1 MKSPQVKLGQRRA
14 RREYV
19 QAHRRAAIFLCKP
32 PHPAAAGRGRLRP
45 AMPVAR
51 RRFERSVR
59 EDAACL
65 RARGSRLERRRLRR
79 RVSRKC
85 VGRCIVRR
93 GRRPQCVH
101 GAPPLPA
108 TAASSWARGKRD
120 LDGASTILGRM
131 RCGRFETPVAAPRAG
146 RAQRATLDAH
156 TRECAMLMLEAPAQ
170 PLPAW
175 PGTEWGAGAGRYVGG
190 EACAS
195 GRGARGAARRGRR
208 VSLCSIAAWDQ
219 VQPWLP
225 LSREA
230 GRATCSCRLFSTA
243 TVICRT
249 CHVQD
254 ACARPSIHACIHRL
268 RPALAGTAAKREA
281 RAHERHD
288 AVLAWWGAASARR
301 PSGTRHH
308 LAPPSGCAEVS
319 PAQAEPWAGSW
330 ALTGRW

>member
-85 VGRCIVRR
+85 VGRCVVRR

-195 GRGARGAARRGRR
+195 GRGARGAACPCAPSLRGTK
-208 VSLCSIAAWDQ
+208 CSRGC
-219 VQPWLP
+219 P
-225 LSREA
+225 
-230 GRATCSCRLFSTA
+230 
-243 TVICRT
+243 
-249 CHVQD
+249 CH
-254 ACARPSIHACIHRL
+254 ARPAA
-268 RPALAGTAAKREA
+268 RPALADFFRLLQSSVGHAMCRMPAPVHPSMHPSIGCGRRWPALQRSEK
-281 RAHERHD
+281 HEHT
-288 AVLAWWGAASARR
+288 SATMR
-301 PSGTRHH
+301 S
-308 LAPPSGCAEVS
+308 
-319 PAQAEPWAGSW
+319 
-330 ALTGRW
+330 